1 MRERFIPA
9 IIMLIA
15 GTVTSIINMIN
26 KVEIVPGLKRLLLI
40 LVIFYLIGLIAKVFI
55 HKAMNM
61 RPKQEEENK
70 EEEESKGEEE
80 KPQENT

>member
-15 GTVTSIINMIN
+15 GTVTSIINLIN
-26 KVEIVPGLKRLLLI
+26 KVEINTGLKRLFLI
-40 LVIFYLIGLIAKVFI
+40 LVVFYFIGIIAKAFI
-55 HKAMNM
+55 RKALSMK
-61 RPKQEEENK
+61 PKQVEEDINK
-70 EEEESKGEEE
+70 EEE